1 MFFLKKLFFTI
12 RTNKFAL
19 VSFFCILFFSLLAVL
34 APLVAPYS
42 FSEVHP
48 DSLKVPPFWLEG
60 GSYHF
65 LLGTDDLGRDFL
77 SRLIYGTR
85 ISMGLGLM
93 VVFLSV
99 LIGTIVGLFS
109 GYLGGR
115 LDRIIMSAVD
125 IMMSFPSIL
134 LAIVIVAILGPGLW
148 NTVIAVNVMAWPAVI
163 RIVRGETLREKSKD
177 YVLAA
182 KGFGAGSLRVVFKHI
197 LPNTAGPL
205 IVQAVLGFSEGLL
218 NIAALGFLG
227 LGAGPPL
234 PEWGT
239 MISDGRDLM
248 ANSWWLVV
256 FPGLCILFVVLC
268 FNIFGGAL
276 RDALDP
282 KNSSVGSNQQK
293 K

>member
-12 RTNKFAL
+12 RHNKFAL
-19 VSFFCILFFSLLAVL
+19 VSFVGVLFFSSVAVL
-34 APLVAPYS
+34 APWVAPSS
-42 FSEVHP
+42 FSEVQP
-48 DSLKVPPFWLEG
+48 DFLKIPPFWLEG

-85 ISMGLGLM
+85 VSMGLGLM

-99 LIGTIVGLFS
+99 LIGTTVGLFS
-109 GYLGGR
+109 GYWGGC

-125 IMMSFPSIL
+125 IMMSFPNIL

-148 NTVIAVNVMAWPAVI
+148 NTVIAVNVMAWPSVI
-163 RIVRGETLREKSKD
+163 RIVRGETLKEKSKD

-182 KGFGAGSLRVVFKHI
+182 KGFGAGPLRVVFKHI
-197 LPNTAGPL
+197 LPNTTGPL

-227 LGAGPPL
+227 LGARPPL

-248 ANSWWLVV
+248 ATSWWLVV
-256 FPGLCILFVVLC
+256 FPGLCILCVVLC

-282 KNSSVGSNQQK
+282 NSMSKGSGRG
-293 K
+293 

>member
-1 MFFLKKLFFTI
+1 MFFFKKLFLTI
-12 RTNKFAL
+12 RTNNFAL
-19 VSFFCILFFSLLAVL
+19 VSFICIVFFSLIAVL
-34 APLVAPYS
+34 APWIAPYS
-42 FSEVHP
+42 FSEVHT
-48 DSLKVPPFWLEG
+48 DFLKSPPVWLEG
-60 GSYHF
+60 GSYRF

-77 SRLIYGTR
+77 SRLIYGACV
-85 ISMGLGLM
+85 SMGLGLM

-99 LIGTIVGLFS
+99 LIGTTIGLFS

-148 NTVIAVNVMAWPAVI
+148 NTVIAVNVMAWPAII

-182 KGFGAGSLRVVFKHI
+182 KGFGAGSLRVVCKHV
-197 LPNTAGPL
+197 LPNTTGPL

-227 LGAGPPL
+227 LGARPPL

-248 ANSWWLVV
+248 ATSWWLVV
-256 FPGLCILFVVLC
+256 LPGLCILFVVLC

-276 RDALDP
+276 RDALDS
-282 KNSSVGSNQQK
+282 KNNVTP
-293 K
+293 

>member
-1 MFFLKKLFFTI
+1 MFFFKKLFFTI
-12 RTNKFAL
+12 KTNKFAL
-19 VSFFCILFFSLLAVL
+19 VSFVFILFFSSVAVL
-34 APLVAPYS
+34 ASWVAPYS

-48 DSLKVPPFWLEG
+48 GFLKIPPFWLEG

-85 ISMGLGLM
+85 VSMGLGLM

-99 LIGTIVGLFS
+99 LVGTIVGLFS

-115 LDRIIMSAVD
+115 LDRMIMSAVD

-177 YVLAA
+177 YVSAV
-182 KGFGAGSLRVVFKHI
+182 KGFGASPFRVVFKHI
-197 LPNTAGPL
+197 LPNTTGPL

-227 LGAGPPL
+227 LGARPPI

-248 ANSWWLVV
+248 ATSWWLVV
-256 FPGLCILFVVLC
+256 LPGLCILFVVLC

-282 KNSSVGSNQQK
+282 NNLSVGPKWQK

>member
-1 MFFLKKLFFTI
+1 MFFLKNFFFTI

-19 VSFFCILFFSLLAVL
+19 ISFIFLLFFSLVAML
-34 APLVAPYS
+34 APYIAPYS

-48 DSLKVPPFWLEG
+48 EFLKIPPAWEEG
-60 GSYHF
+60 GQWQF

-85 ISMGLGLM
+85 ISMSLGLM

-99 LIGTIVGLFS
+99 LVGTVIGLLAGYYG
-109 GYLGGR
+109 GYL
-115 LDRIIMSAVD
+115 DRVVVSAVD

-134 LAIVIVAILGPGLW
+134 LAIVIVAVLGPGLL
-148 NTVIAVNVMAWPAVI
+148 NTVIAVNIMAWPGVI
-163 RIVRGETLREKSKD
+163 RIVRGETLREKSRD
-177 YVLAA
+177 YVEAVR
-182 KGFGAGSLRVVFKHI
+182 GFGASSFRVVFKHI
-197 LPNTAGPL
+197 LPNTSSPL
-205 IVQAVLGFSEGLL
+205 LVQAILGFSEGIL

-227 LGAGPPL
+227 LGASPPL

-248 ANSWWLVV
+248 TDSWWLVV

-268 FNIFGGAL
+268 FNILGGTL
-276 RDALDP
+276 RDTLDP
-282 KNSSVGSNQQK
+282 KD
-293 K
+293 